1 VPLQDQACICCFQH
15 ARSTAD
21 CRQTSHASD
30 ALRTPHAAD
39 FISLQAN
46 KPAAVQGRLM
56 LAEDSY
62 PGEGLSNVETVHVK
76 QMLVVHALPE
86 IAKREASARSVLRAG
101 PACIACCA

>member
-1 VPLQDQACICCFQH
+1 
-15 ARSTAD
+15 
-21 CRQTSHASD
+21 
-30 ALRTPHAAD
+30 
-39 FISLQAN
+39 
-46 KPAAVQGRLM
+46 M